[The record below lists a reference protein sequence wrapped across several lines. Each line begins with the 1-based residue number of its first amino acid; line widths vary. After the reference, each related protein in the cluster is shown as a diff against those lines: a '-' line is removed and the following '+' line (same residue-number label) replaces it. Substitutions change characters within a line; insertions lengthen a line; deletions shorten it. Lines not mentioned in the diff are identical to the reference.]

1 MTDKNTST
9 LQSYVDSATGAA
21 QSLLGSLTGS
31 QADKVEGDQK
41 QDVAKAKD
49 DVSHAGASVG
59 GYSVSASGVAE
70 NHPDRQAGSW
80 NQTIGAGKEFVGGT
94 LGLQGLK
101 TEGQQQ
107 NEQGKAQEAAGQ
119 LKDYGT
125 GIQERV
131 AGTVGGAIAGLTG
144 DAAEQERRQAQHDHG
159 KTLQRGA
166 EADITTQ
173 ADADA
178 RQAAQGK

>member
-1 MTDKNTST
+1 
-9 LQSYVDSATGAA
+9 
-21 QSLLGSLTGS
+21 
-31 QADKVEGDQK
+31 
-41 QDVAKAKD
+41 
-49 DVSHAGASVG
+49 VSHAGASVG

-131 AGTVGGAIAGLTG
+131 VSIVTLISSQDVSKLTLINPG
-144 DAAEQERRQAQHDHG
+144 WYRRWCYRRFDW
-159 KTLQRGA
+159 
-166 EADITTQ
+166 
-173 ADADA
+173 
-178 RQAAQGK
+178 